1 MAPLRVSSTA
11 GDKSYIDIRVGGG
24 DFTVHQ
30 IKADISELGANVDA
44 DGYLK
49 PGTPLRTTGAIGAP
63 ITGAGQGDVVLV
75 GPEPVR
81 IGAADH
87 TVNAFFAGVFSRQA
101 IEANLGRVLTADELA
116 SIAATPGLR
125 LI

>member
-1 MAPLRVSSTA
+1 MIRVSKTA

-30 IKADISELGANVDA
+30 IKADVSALGANVDA

-49 PGTPLRTTGAIGAP
+49 PGTPLRTTGAPGAP
-63 ITGAGQGDVVLV
+63 ITGAAQGAVVLV
-75 GPEPVR
+75 GPEPYKVD
-81 IGAADH
+81 ATLDH
-87 TVNAFFAGVFSRQA
+87 PVNAFFAGVFSRQA
-101 IEANLGRVLTADELA
+101 IEANLGRVLSADELA
-116 SIAATPGLR
+116 AIAATPGMR